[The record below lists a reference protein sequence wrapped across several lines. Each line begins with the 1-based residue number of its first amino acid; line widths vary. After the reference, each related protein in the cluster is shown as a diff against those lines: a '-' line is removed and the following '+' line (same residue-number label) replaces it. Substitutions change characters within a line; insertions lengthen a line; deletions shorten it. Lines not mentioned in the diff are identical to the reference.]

1 MKQCKLQLQL
11 GAWSG
16 SLHHAAVHSHKVYE
30 TMQGNIV
37 LSVVLLGVVAVLV
50 LCGGVD
56 GTVVGLKP
64 NAVPQLRVSG
74 SMFDVGRAVGTSQH
88 VHHTPVCLP
97 C

>member
-1 MKQCKLQLQL
+1 
-11 GAWSG
+11 
-16 SLHHAAVHSHKVYE
+16 
-30 TMQGNIV
+30 MQGNVV
-37 LSVVLLGVVAVLV
+37 LSLVLLGVVAVLV
-50 LCGGVD
+50 LCGVD

-88 VHHTPVCLP
+88 MHHTPVCLP